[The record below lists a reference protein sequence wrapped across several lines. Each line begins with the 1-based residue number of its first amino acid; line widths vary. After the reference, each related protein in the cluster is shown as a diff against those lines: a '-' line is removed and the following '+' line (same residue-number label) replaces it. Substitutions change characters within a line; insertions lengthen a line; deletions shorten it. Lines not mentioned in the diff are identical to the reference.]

1 VHDMTTEKEKLS
13 VQLQHLRDLYRLL
26 ATVPDSRVHD
36 DLIDRTRS
44 AIAAV
49 RKTRATLATSYGTG
63 ASGEFFYS

>member
-1 VHDMTTEKEKLS
+1 MTTEKEKLS
-13 VQLQHLRDLYRLL
+13 VQLQQLRELYRLL

-36 DLIDRTRS
+36 DLIDRTRL

>member
-1 VHDMTTEKEKLS
+1 MHNTTTVKEKLS
-13 VQLQHLRDLYRLL
+13 VHLQQLRELYRLL

-36 DLIDRTRS
+36 DLIDRTRL